1 MGLELYFDSQLRSHN
16 MLRDIKEKTGFEVD
30 ESYWNFGAQPPQVK
44 KYWMEK
50 EVIPKHGDDMDK
62 YLAIKSNPKTRRMY
76 KKLGIEARPKRDFI

>member
-1 MGLELYFDSQLRSHN
+1 MNHN
-16 MLRDIKEKTGFEVD
+16 
-30 ESYWNFGAQPPQVK
+30 WNFGAQPPQVK

-62 YLAIKSNPKTRRMY
+62 YLAIESNPKTRRMY